1 MPSDVSGTIHIIA
14 EVMGA
19 GSQQP
24 GAAGQIVPASNPADG
39 NKKWGWLKT
48 IGSNMKTIA
57 KIVGVAGILTQSK
70 ILTQTFSAMARIIG
84 ALVDVILAPL
94 MPLFIRGLNVL
105 SKVVGFVQTFLDSPL
120 QAFKDVWSGLVDW
133 FTTTWEE
140 KGGFWGVLKDATL
153 NITGALLVAALF
165 GKVTGLLPVDWVIKK
180 VWGITGGPLLTRA
193 KLGARLGFTKL
204 LNWAAPGRPGRTA
217 GWKKNLKYIFL
228 GTGRLLKRLFGGVR
242 TLFSKDFVRA
252 AFNLTK
258 SAMGFFAK
266 PLGRVAWRAIL
277 FGQTTLVNSIAALG
291 RLLAIPAT
299 LGMTAAGMLTAGII
313 IAGITAVA
321 ALSIIL
327 SWAVRQSDDY
337 IRTLPGGDFAMDAV
351 WADADRNI
359 TPLGTLIWS
368 DNEIAD
374 LKKISKAFMG
384 LFGSGP

>member
-1 MPSDVSGTIHIIA
+1 MPTDVSGTIHIIA

-24 GAAGQIVPASNPADG
+24 GAAGQIVPAANADDD
-39 NKKWGWLKT
+39 NKKWAWLKT

-153 NITGALLVAALF
+153 NITGTLLVAALF

-180 VWGITGGPLLTRA
+180 VWGKTGKPLLTRA

-204 LNWAAPGRPGRTA
+204 LDWAAPGRPGRKA
-217 GWKKNLKYIFL
+217 GWKKNLKYLFL
-228 GTGRLLKRLFGGVR
+228 STAGLFRRLFGGVK
-242 TLFSKDFVRA
+242 TLFSKDFIRA

-258 SAMGFFAK
+258 SALGFFAK

-277 FGQTTLVNSIAALG
+277 FGQATLVSTVAALG
-291 RLLAIPAT
+291 RLLLIPAT
-299 LGMTAAGMLTAGII
+299 LGVTAAGLLTAGVI
-313 IAGITAVA
+313 IAGIGAVA
-321 ALSIIL
+321 ALSIMM
-327 SWAVRQSDDY
+327 SYAYRAGGEWVRNNV
-337 IRTLPGGDFAMDAV
+337 PGGGLLMDSVDQDARSNRTMVGAM
-351 WADADRNI
+351 
-359 TPLGTLIWS
+359 IWT
-368 DNEIAD
+368 DDELDDIQ
-374 LKKISKAFMG
+374 KIFNAG
-384 LFGSGP
+384 LNLFR